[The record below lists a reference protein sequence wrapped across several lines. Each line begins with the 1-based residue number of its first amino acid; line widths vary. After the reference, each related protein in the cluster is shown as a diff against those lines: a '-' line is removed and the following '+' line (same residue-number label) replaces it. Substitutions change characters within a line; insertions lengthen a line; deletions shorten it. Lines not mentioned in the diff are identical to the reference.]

1 VTVLFDLDD
10 TLLDHSGA
18 DREAAMALGAAYAPE
33 QNRQMFVLDWRRA
46 SNRHYARYLEGQL
59 SFIEQRRARIRDV
72 VSRPLGDAEADMAF
86 NCYFAAYRKAWR
98 LFDDARLC
106 LDGLVGVKLALV
118 TNGEGALQRRKLE
131 SLGIADR
138 FDAIVISGECG
149 FSKPDPRIFAL
160 ACRKLGASP
169 RQAVFIGDDRR
180 TDVEA
185 ARAAGLRA
193 LWIDRSGD
201 GFADS
206 GRLTSLADFPA
217 LLAPAG

>member
-1 VTVLFDLDD
+1 MTVLFDLDD

-18 DREAAMALGAAYAPE
+18 DRDAAVVLGAAYAPE
-33 QNRQMFVLDWRRA
+33 RNREMFLLDWRRA
-46 SNRHYARYLEGQL
+46 NNRHYGSYLAGQL
-59 SFIEQRRARIRDV
+59 TFIEQRRARIREV

-98 LFDDARLC
+98 LFDDARIC
-106 LDGLVGVKLALV
+106 LDRLAGVKLAVV
-118 TNGEGALQRRKLE
+118 TNGDGALQRRKLE
-131 SLGIADR
+131 SLGIANR

-149 FSKPDPRIFAL
+149 FSKPNPQIFAL
-160 ACRKLGASP
+160 ACRKLGAAP

-180 TDVEA
+180 LDVEA

-193 LWIDRSGD
+193 MWIDRSGE